1 MGDGFAAE
9 FSNGKKNVWSER
21 IEFLK
26 PESEHSS
33 DSAFEYYALAGGR
46 VTNFTPARPHFNE
59 GRARYHDVPVKRG
72 ETAGFS
78 ASSSI
83 PTSARAAANA

>member
-46 VTNFTPARPHFNE
+46 VTNFTLA
-59 GRARYHDVPVKRG
+59 
-72 ETAGFS
+72 TASF
-78 ASSSI
+78 
-83 PTSARAAANA
+83 

>member
-26 PESEHSS
+26 HSS
-33 DSAFEYYALAGGR
+33 DSAFEDYALAGGR
-46 VTNFTPARPHFNE
+46 VTNFTLA
-59 GRARYHDVPVKRG
+59 
-72 ETAGFS
+72 TASF
-78 ASSSI
+78 
-83 PTSARAAANA
+83 